1 MKRVIQILAIAA
13 LVFVEFSCE
22 PELDSEGIAAGVI
35 RYPSILLEGEDPMV
49 IQAGQEFNDPG
60 AKAFLG
66 TDDITEQLETTS
78 TVDTDV
84 PGVYQVNYTVSTINE
99 LDQES
104 TVTVSR
110 LVSVT
115 DGDVSDIDLSGSYNR
130 DGNLANPLVTVT
142 KVKDGVFQS
151 DNMRGSATF
160 IFAGRIF
167 CIGNNNLVVPVTNSP
182 FGRLEGVGT
191 ITGTGYNYT
200 LTFLDP
206 PNTGATNFRNFVKQ

>member
-1 MKRVIQILAIAA
+1 MKNVIQIV
-13 LVFVEFSCE
+13 LVILFLGAVLSCDR
-22 PELDSEGIAAGVI
+22 ELESEGIAKGVI
-35 RYPSILLEGEDPMV
+35 RYPSILLEGEDPIV
-49 IQAGQEFNDPG
+49 IQAGQEFIDPG

-66 TDDITEQLETTS
+66 TDDITEQMETVS

-84 PGVYQVNYTVSTINE
+84 PGVYQVTYTVSTVNE
-99 LDQES
+99 LDQAS
-104 TVTVSR
+104 TVTASR

-115 DGDVSDIDLSGSYNR
+115 DGDVSGVDLSGTYRR
-130 DGNLANPLVTVT
+130 DNNPANALVTVT

-151 DNMRGSATF
+151 DNMRGSATL

-167 CIGNNNLVVPVTNSP
+167 CIGNNNLVVPITNSP
-182 FGRLEGVGT
+182 FGRLQGTGV
-191 ITGTGYNYT
+191 ITGTGYSYT